1 MNEKIPDQRL
11 EQMIEKQRQRFLE
24 RGSVE
29 EKFRAGEAEN
39 RIQANTT
46 DKSFKIYNETDI
58 GNVIVKI
65 LVIDDDDQIRGML
78 KELLELEGF
87 EVLEAKNGEEGVKL
101 FFENPV
107 HLIITD
113 IIMPIKDGIETILD
127 IKEAYPD
134 AKIIAVSGGG
144 WYGTAIEFDMA
155 QKLGARTLKK
165 PFQKKE
171 ILNMIE
177 ELLQYPYTSF
187 SMPIFPRKITDTNT

>member
-39 RIQANTT
+39 RIQANTA

>member
-39 RIQANTT
+39 RIQANTA

-165 PFQKKE
+165 PFQIKE

>member
-11 EQMIEKQRQRFLE
+11 EQMIEEQRQRFLE

-39 RIQANTT
+39 RIQANTA

-165 PFQKKE
+165 PFQIKE